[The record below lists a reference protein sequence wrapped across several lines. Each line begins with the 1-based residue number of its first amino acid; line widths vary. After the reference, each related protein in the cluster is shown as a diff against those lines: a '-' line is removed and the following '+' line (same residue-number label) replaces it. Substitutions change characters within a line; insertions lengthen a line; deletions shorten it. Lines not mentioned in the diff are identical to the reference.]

1 MVFWLTNFS
10 NASAES
16 HAGSYLSA
24 IHAEKKFDF
33 VSASQFYSN
42 GLRIEPTNQKLLLG
56 AIRSNISSGKFVK
69 AKLYSKNLVKIG
81 SDTPISSL
89 MILADEIK
97 NENFKKAKSLLE
109 KPDQFNFFLKAIL
122 TGWVEI
128 GSGNIEKGLDYF
140 ENSENAKRLGYISQ
154 NHLGLALALV
164 GNFEKADLILSN
176 TSNGASIDRRDM
188 AIAHAQIMAQ
198 LGKNKE
204 AVKMLDKFLV
214 GNENNKM
221 SKLRRAIDA
230 GAPVSF
236 DYLSSPKEGA
246 ALALYTIANAINKED
261 DYSLSLI
268 YAQLVSHINNN
279 NPKNILLISE
289 NLVKL
294 KQYELAIENYA
305 KIPLDHLQYNNAEV
319 GRANA
324 LFIQGKE
331 DAAIEVLKALTK
343 ANPSN
348 LELQTTL
355 GNTLRR
361 SLKFS
366 EAVNSYTKS
375 ISFLNE
381 QNLESWFEYYARGIC
396 YERLGNWTLAE
407 KDFRIA
413 LKIHPNQPS
422 LLNYFGY
429 SLVEKGIHLDEAL
442 QLIKR
447 AVEKQPDDGYIT
459 DSLGWALYRLGKYSE
474 AVIHMERAVE
484 LMPLDPIVNDHL
496 GDVYWAVNR
505 RNEARFQ
512 WHRALSFDPEKKDA
526 ERIYKKLDIGLDAV
540 LIAEENLKAS
550 VNED

>member
-1 MVFWLTNFS
+1 M
-10 NASAES
+10 
-16 HAGSYLSA
+16 
-24 IHAEKKFDF
+24 
-33 VSASQFYSN
+33 
-42 GLRIEPTNQKLLLG
+42 
-56 AIRSNISSGKFVK
+56 
-69 AKLYSKNLVKIG
+69 
-81 SDTPISSL
+81 
-89 MILADEIK
+89 
-97 NENFKKAKSLLE
+97 
-109 KPDQFNFFLKAIL
+109 
-122 TGWVEI
+122 
-128 GSGNIEKGLDYF
+128 
-140 ENSENAKRLGYISQ
+140 
-154 NHLGLALALV
+154 
-164 GNFEKADLILSN
+164 
-176 TSNGASIDRRDM
+176 
-188 AIAHAQIMAQ
+188 
-198 LGKNKE
+198 
-204 AVKMLDKFLV
+204 
-214 GNENNKM
+214 
-221 SKLRRAIDA
+221 
-230 GAPVSF
+230 
-236 DYLSSPKEGA
+236 
-246 ALALYTIANAINKED
+246 
-261 DYSLSLI
+261 
-268 YAQLVSHINNN
+268 
-279 NPKNILLISE
+279 
-289 NLVKL
+289 

-375 ISFLNE
+375 INFLKE

-396 YERLGNWTLAE
+396 YERLGNWMLAE

-540 LIAEENLKAS
+540 LISEENLKAS